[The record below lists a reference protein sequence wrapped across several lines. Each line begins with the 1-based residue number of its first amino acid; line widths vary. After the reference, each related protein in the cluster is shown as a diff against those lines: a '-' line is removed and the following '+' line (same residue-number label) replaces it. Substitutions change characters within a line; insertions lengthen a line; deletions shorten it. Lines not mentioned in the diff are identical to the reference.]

1 MTLFDKGHHDQ
12 TILLVRGRL
21 CFHPESKHFF
31 SSGNKKSMFFSFFF
45 LHGIS
50 VFFHTFSNLFL
61 KTAGSDY
68 YNFLLFL
75 PGHFFVSSIKF
86 VDENIV
92 QVKK

>member
-1 MTLFDKGHHDQ
+1 MFPPRIET
-12 TILLVRGRL
+12 
-21 CFHPESKHFF
+21 FF
-31 SSGNKKSMFFSFFF
+31 FLGKQKINVFFFFF